1 MKKGKATRKRTQQ
14 LNILGVVTFG
24 RFQTAQQLPT
34 TRNNLQQLATAGFA
48 NGRTYNIQQCWELL
62 ASNVASVC
70 RGLRAT
76 EHSPVPCVLI
86 GIFPVPDKYYV
97 LMVNLFLPIFTLDKW
112 HFTSLLR
119 LLLLFWRIKWWLPL
133 KKKTLYSEKN
143 CDYRITI

>member
-1 MKKGKATRKRTQQ
+1 MKKGKTTRKRTQQ

-34 TRNNLQQLATAGFA
+34 TRNNLQQLATGFA

-97 LMVNLFLPIFTLDKW
+97 LMVKLFLPIFTLDKW
-112 HFTSLLR
+112 HFTSHLR